1 MSRDFDLEK
10 LDKESLI
17 ERVHVERQRYTKAQK
32 AKVEREREVQEL
44 RDQVFELAAWKRS
57 AQNILLKMRQASLDM
72 SRAAKGI
79 DRALPSPP
87 KRLLRGRKKKTPD
100 AEVPDSRPRDPDVRL
115 PSFVLHADQFGYPDY
130 RPADYEP
137 PESNLF

>member
-10 LDKESLI
+10 LDKASLI
-17 ERVHVERQRYTKAQK
+17 ERIHVERQRYTKAQK
-32 AKVEREREVQEL
+32 AKVEREREVQDL
-44 RDQVFELAAWKRS
+44 RQQVFELVAWKRS

-100 AEVPDSRPRDPDVRL
+100 AEVPDSVPGPDGRV
-115 PSFVLHADQFGYPDY
+115 VLHADQFGYPDY